1 MSNKLVRVGT
11 TYIPVTNVDISAKW
25 YVKNLGAVLSYQ
37 DEEKVILNL
46 ADQSF
51 FLVKA
56 EETQSSN
63 FIDSNGNERFSMTFE
78 VNGLDALEELHS
90 FFMESEM
97 QVGNIE
103 NRGHAGRNFVFA
115 DLDGNKFDVWSELSP
130 NFQEIK
136 KLISE

>member
-51 FLVKA
+51 F
-56 EETQSSN
+56 
-63 FIDSNGNERFSMTFE
+63 
-78 VNGLDALEELHS
+78 
-90 FFMESEM
+90 
-97 QVGNIE
+97 
-103 NRGHAGRNFVFA
+103 
-115 DLDGNKFDVWSELSP
+115 
-130 NFQEIK
+130 
-136 KLISE
+136 